1 MKCDGFDNGNFTCL
15 VGKKILIAG
24 GTGFIG
30 KRCVQVFEKL
40 GCQLT
45 VITRRAQMMDEKVNY
60 IKVDLR
66 DVDGLRKCL
75 DSEEFDHA
83 VYLAANIPL
92 AGSAKETYL
101 EAKCSTFDPFV
112 NFCEVVLSKVKSFIY
127 ISSIDVIGACEKE
140 DYTETEEINRPT
152 PYGLAKYVGE
162 FYVKTMCETLNVPYK
177 ILRFSQVYGANE
189 PAVRIIP
196 IIKNALF
203 TGNEFNLFTHGDEKR
218 RFLFIDDAVQAIVR
232 SCIVQESG
240 IYNIAGKDSV
250 TILELIAIME
260 EVFESKLRLNL
271 LNRMQGLSN
280 QPSIKKAET
289 SLGFIPNFT
298 LEQGLQ
304 RIKAEEKDGL
314 I

>member
-1 MKCDGFDNGNFTCL
+1 MVRNLQGDMKRMKCDGFDNGNFTCL

-196 IIKNALF
+196 IIKNI
-203 TGNEFNLFTHGDEKR
+203 K
-218 RFLFIDDAVQAIVR
+218 
-232 SCIVQESG
+232 
-240 IYNIAGKDSV
+240 
-250 TILELIAIME
+250 
-260 EVFESKLRLNL
+260 ESKR
-271 LNRMQGLSN
+271 
-280 QPSIKKAET
+280 IKKGLET
-289 SLGFIPNFT
+289 YKLKTYMVVKKQPNGKW
-298 LEQGLQ
+298 L
-304 RIKAEEKDGL
+304 IIEEMMQTKVQLFLKYADKN
-314 I
+314 